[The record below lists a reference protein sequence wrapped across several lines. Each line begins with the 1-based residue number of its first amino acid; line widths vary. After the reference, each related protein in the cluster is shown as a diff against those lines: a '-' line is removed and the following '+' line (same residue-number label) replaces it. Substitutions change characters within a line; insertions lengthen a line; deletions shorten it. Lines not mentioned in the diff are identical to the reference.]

1 VRIDVLTLFPDMF
14 AGIMNE
20 SIIGRAQQN
29 DILKINPINFR
40 DYSKDKHRKVD
51 DYPYGGGSGMVLM
64 NQPIFDALEDIT
76 KDRNNYRVIYLTPKG
91 KTFNQE
97 MAKSLSKETHLIFI
111 CGHYEG
117 LDQRIIDTWVTDEIS
132 IGDYVL
138 TGGELPA
145 MVIIDSIA
153 RLIPGVLNKNE
164 SFIDE
169 SFFNGLLE
177 YPHYTRPADYKS
189 LTVPEVLLSGNHK
202 MIEKWRIKESIKLTI
217 ERRPDLI
224 NKLLERNDISY
235 KKKEEFKKIIKEII
249 IENNT

>member
-1 VRIDVLTLFPDMF
+1 MRIDVLTLFPDMF

>member
-1 VRIDVLTLFPDMF
+1 MKIDILTLFPEMF
-14 AGIMNE
+14 GSILNE
-20 SIIGRAQQN
+20 SIIGRAIN
-29 DILKINPINFR
+29 NGILEINVINFR
-40 DYSKDKHRKVD
+40 KYSKNRHKKVD

-64 NQPIFDALEDIT
+64 NQPIFDALDSLT
-76 KDRNNYRVIYLTPKG
+76 KDKKDYRIIYLTPKG

-97 MAKSLSKETHLIFI
+97 MAKSLSKEENLIFI

-117 LDQRIIDTWVTDEIS
+117 LDQRTIDYWVTDEIS

-145 MVIIDSIA
+145 MVIIDSVS
-153 RLIPGVLNKNE
+153 RLIPGVLNKEE

-169 SFFNGLLE
+169 SFYSGLLE
-177 YPHYTRPADYKS
+177 YPHYTRPYNFKG

-202 MIEKWRIKESIKLTI
+202 LIKEWRLKESIKLTI

-224 NKLLERNDISY
+224 KKLLERDDIDN
-235 KKKEEFKKIIKEII
+235 KDKEKIKKIIKDIL
-249 IENNT
+249 